1 MVGSA
6 QADKPGL
13 LTGLGIKR
21 LFLGTVSAK
30 TGDGQEEL
38 LEAIGRLLPRP
49 NIRISVTIPFDRGD
63 LVAQVHEH
71 GEVLTTDYT
80 DQGTV
85 IDAMVDE
92 KLLGQVEGFVT
103 R

>member
-21 LFLGTVSAK
+21 LFLGTVSSK
-30 TGDGQEEL
+30 IGDGQEEL
-38 LEAIGRLLPRP
+38 LEAISRLLPRL
-49 NIRISVTIPFDRGD
+49 NIRNSVTIPFDRGD

-85 IDAMVDE
+85 IEAMGDE
-92 KLLGQVEGFVT
+92 KLLGQVEEC
-103 R
+103 